1 MMVATII
8 IIFSFQQYAYSTE
21 VLPTGAS
28 WLSHRFIVNILLI
41 IKSEVWKQ

>member
-1 MMVATII
+1 MIVATI
-8 IIFSFQQYAYSTE
+8 IIFSFQKYAYSTE

-28 WLSHRFIVNILLI
+28 WLSPRFIVNILLI

>member
-1 MMVATII
+1 MIVATII
-8 IIFSFQQYAYSTE
+8 IIISFQKYAYSTE

-28 WLSHRFIVNILLI
+28 QLSPRFIVNILLI